1 MRKFNTQYDRARVHS
16 EPGSALKRKYHARV
30 DKNGV
35 INLVDDGFE
44 NVYDFIQS
52 HKDSVDINR
61 MIERYA
67 RGEVDVL
74 SKVQG
79 VFGDF
84 TEFPKTYA
92 DMLNHLI
99 DGERHFD
106 ELPIDIKNSFNNSF
120 AEYLSAAGTE
130 DWYRKLGL
138 VNPNISNEMPHG
150 DVAEEKGEVC

>member
-1 MRKFNTQYDRARVHS
+1 MKKFKTQYDRARVHS
-16 EPGSALKRKYHARV
+16 EHGTALKRKYHARV

-52 HKDSVDINR
+52 HKDSCDINR

-99 DGERHFD
+99 DGERHFN
-106 ELPIDIKNSFNNSF
+106 ELPIEIKNSFNNS
-120 AEYLSAAGTE
+120 
-130 DWYRKLGL
+130 
-138 VNPNISNEMPHG
+138 
-150 DVAEEKGEVC
+150 